1 MRTVLG
7 PGAVECS
14 PASHLVR
21 LATRSPGGEPPG
33 ARVVCAG
40 PDATAMFAG
49 YLTDLPPGCPG
60 EAALVLARYRA
71 GDWTWLRGAS
81 GVFAF
86 AVVDH
91 RRPRCVLGVDRLGLR
106 PLLVAADEGGRGV
119 RQRPR
124 GRGGPAASPARDRR
138 RRAPGVDRRRVPA
151 RRPHGAPRGR
161 ARPARQRSRADP
173 GAAPVD
179 PVLVGVRAGRLAPS
193 GPRRLHRR
201 VAAPPACGH
210 RPPGRSER
218 GPSLLPPEC
227 GVRFPAHPARGP
239 RCRRPL
245 RDRDGGPAIRAPPGD
260 DASSPQSPP
269 NSAGAST
276 PRITWCAFPGSPSA
290 MSSSAIGSCA
300 TPCSTTR

>member
-14 PASHLVR
+14 PAGHLGR
-21 LATRSPGGEPPG
+21 LATWSPGGEQPG

-40 PDATAMFAG
+40 PDATAVFAG
-49 YLTDLPPGCPG
+49 YLRDLPPGCPG
-60 EAALVLARYRA
+60 EAAHVLARYRA

-106 PLLVAADEGGRGV
+106 PLLVAADEGGVAFASDLGV
-119 RQRPR
+119 VAARQP
-124 GRGGPAASPARDRR
+124 SPARDRR
-138 RRAPGVDRRRVPA
+138 RRAPGADRRRVPA
-151 RRPHGAPRGR
+151 RRPHRAPRRR
-161 ARPARQRSRADP
+161 ARPARQRPRADP

-218 GPSLLPPEC
+218 GPSLLPPER

-239 RCRRPL
+239 CRRRPL

-260 DASSPQSPP
+260 DHRARRHRRTLPGPRRRASPGAPP
-269 NSAGAST
+269 RAARARCRRARSR
-276 PRITWCAFPGSPSA
+276 P
-290 MSSSAIGSCA
+290 CA